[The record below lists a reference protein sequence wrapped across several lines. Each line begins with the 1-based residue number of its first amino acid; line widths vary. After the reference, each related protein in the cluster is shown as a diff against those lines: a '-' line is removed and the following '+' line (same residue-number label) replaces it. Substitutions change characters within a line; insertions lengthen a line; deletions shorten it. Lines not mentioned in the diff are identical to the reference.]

1 MAKTIYI
8 LHGTARDLW
17 ENSIYAVSHSQERIL
32 EIANRLIDSHEDL
45 IEQAKSL
52 GLTDY
57 QDNIVYTGLDLIE
70 TDDETTLSDIDYLGQ
85 DGEEIYIEPET
96 KLLIV
101 HD

>member
-17 ENSIYAVSHSQERIL
+17 EHSIYAVSHDQERIL
-32 EIANRLIDSHEDL
+32 KIARQLIDNTEDL

-52 GLTDY
+52 DLTDY
-57 QDNIVYTGLDLIE
+57 RDDTVYTGLDLIE
-70 TDDETTLSDIDYLGQ
+70 TDDETTFSDIDYLGQ
-85 DGEEIYIEPET
+85 DGQEIYIQPET
-96 KLLIV
+96 KLLII

>member
-17 ENSIYAVSHSQERIL
+17 EYSIYAVSHDRERIL
-32 EIANRLIDSHEDL
+32 KIANQLIDNHEDI

-52 GLTDY
+52 GLTDH
-57 QDNIVYTGLDLIE
+57 QDNTVYTGLDLIE
-70 TDDETTLSDIDYLGQ
+70 TDDETTFSDIDYLGQ

>member
-17 ENSIYAVSHSQERIL
+17 EHSIYAVSHDRERIL
-32 EIANRLIDSHEDL
+32 EIAKQLIDNYEDL
-45 IEQAKSL
+45 IETAKDL
-52 GLTDY
+52 DLINH
-57 QDNIVYTGLDLIE
+57 QDNTVYTGLDLIE
-70 TDDETTLSDIDYLGQ
+70 TDDETTFSDIDYLGQ

>member
-17 ENSIYAVSHSQERIL
+17 EHSIYVVSHDQERIL
-32 EIANRLIDSHEDL
+32 KIARQLIDNTEDL

-52 GLTDY
+52 GLTYYRD
-57 QDNIVYTGLDLIE
+57 DTVHTGLDLIE
-70 TDDETTLSDIDYLGQ
+70 TDDETTFSDIYYLGQ
-85 DGEEIYIEPET
+85 DGQEIYIDPET